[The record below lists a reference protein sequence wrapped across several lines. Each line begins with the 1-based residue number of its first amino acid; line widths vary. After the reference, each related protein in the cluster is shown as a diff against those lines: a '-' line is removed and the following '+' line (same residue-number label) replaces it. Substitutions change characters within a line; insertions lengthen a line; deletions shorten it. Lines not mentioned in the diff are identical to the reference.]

1 MDEHEF
7 RRIPVQ
13 YEDEGGHWVPDATAI
28 SEEYG
33 PQGWEAANGEPL
45 EVPDVPGTFEW
56 VLRRSE
62 PSQERRLHG

>member
-1 MDEHEF
+1 MNDHEF
-7 RRIPVQ
+7 RRIPAR
-13 YEDEGGHWVPDATAI
+13 YEAEGGHWVPDATTI

-33 PQGWEAANGEPL
+33 PQGWEATNGEPL

-62 PSQERRLHG
+62 PGQDRRLHG